1 MCIRDTKH
9 FYTSAHR
16 QLYDPCAERPR
27 PLRLLFTSAHN
38 AISFYFAPPSPVI
51 VCVRITP
58 PAAAREEGREA
69 RERKEEEKSRP
80 FFNASSSSRKAKSS
94 GFLSDILAHLYA
106 KRARTLIPRTG
117 GLCILFP
124 AVFFDSRGGTKEKD
138 YFSQFSWRN
147 SITGI
152 REKIFKE
159 YLATGEDR
167 GYKIESTV
175 TSELFYIFFKSL

>member
-16 QLYDPCAERPR
+16 QLYDPRAERPR

-58 PAAAREEGREA
+58 PAEGREA

-94 GFLSDILAHLYA
+94 GFLSDILAHLCA

-124 AVFFDSRGGTKEKD
+124 AVFPGRFL
-138 YFSQFSWRN
+138 
-147 SITGI
+147 I
-152 REKIFKE
+152 RAGERRKRIIFPN
-159 YLATGEDR
+159 LAGVIPLR
-167 GYKIESTV
+167 GYERKYWNI
-175 TSELFYIFFKSL
+175 

>member
-124 AVFFDSRGGTKEKD
+124 VVFFDSRGGTKEKD

-152 REKIFKE
+152 RGKIFKE

>member
-152 REKIFKE
+152 RGKIFKE
-159 YLATGEDR
+159 YLATGR
-167 GYKIESTV
+167 RSRI
-175 TSELFYIFFKSL
+175 

>member
-1 MCIRDTKH
+1 MRIGSYMIHARSDLGPSGS
-9 FYTSAHR
+9 FS
-16 QLYDPCAERPR
+16 
-27 PLRLLFTSAHN
+27 HN

-58 PAAAREEGREA
+58 PAEGREA

-94 GFLSDILAHLYA
+94 GFLSDILAHLCA

-152 REKIFKE
+152 REKILE
-159 YLATGEDR
+159 YL
-167 GYKIESTV
+167 KNI
-175 TSELFYIFFKSL
+175 

>member
-16 QLYDPCAERPR
+16 QLYDPRAERPR

-58 PAAAREEGREA
+58 PAEGREA

-94 GFLSDILAHLYA
+94 GFLSDILAHLCA
-106 KRARTLIPRTG
+106 KRARTLIPCTG

-152 REKIFKE
+152 REKILE
-159 YLATGEDR
+159 YL
-167 GYKIESTV
+167 KNI
-175 TSELFYIFFKSL
+175 